1 MCRGRIRGG
10 VRAGQWAWCSEWL
23 ASFLCGVVY
32 CWPGLHG
39 CLSWKEAAGDW
50 EHTSSSCVGEVDRSR
65 TLYLRWVAAAS
76 TWWHCIYMQFL
87 CFGVRLCFG
96 FFFLMLL
103 HWLFS
108 YCSKRMRI
116 EGWAEQYSTD
126 YSNHSDGTC
135 KVAVKCNGKLTTLF
149 TVCKIKYPV
158 GVLFVC
164 FLKTPVRFSLFVIC
178 DY

>member
-1 MCRGRIRGG
+1 MGLGQDSGPGVLNDLLHFCVVWCIADLACTAVWAGRRP
-10 VRAGQWAWCSEWL
+10 
-23 ASFLCGVVY
+23 
-32 CWPGLHG
+32 PGI
-39 CLSWKEAAGDW
+39 ENIQ
-50 EHTSSSCVGEVDRSR
+50 
-65 TLYLRWVAAAS
+65 AAAVLERWTEVELC
-76 TWWHCIYMQFL
+76 TWDELQQPALGDTVFICSSFVLESVFVLFL
-87 CFGVRLCFG
+87 
-96 FFFLMLL
+96 FFLMLL

-108 YCSKRMRI
+108 YCSKWMRF